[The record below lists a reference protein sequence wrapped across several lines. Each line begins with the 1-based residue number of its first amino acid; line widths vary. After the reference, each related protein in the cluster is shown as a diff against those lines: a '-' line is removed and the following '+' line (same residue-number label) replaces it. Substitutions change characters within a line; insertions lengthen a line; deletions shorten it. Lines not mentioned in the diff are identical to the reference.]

1 MLLAGACAPSTFV
14 WDDAVPATLQGY
26 RAAFAEAVGTQLRGS
41 LTREELLR
49 EIGDGRVLWL
59 GDHHSSS
66 RLHALQLE
74 LLDDLRERGERLV
87 LALEAIGLQ
96 DEVHVRK
103 YLAGELTME
112 SLRQQLRARWDGSW
126 LDDREL
132 DPWYYRSLLAF
143 ARNHE
148 LPVVALEPT
157 PRLPLAHRDD
167 ILEANIRRALDDHN
181 DRLVVVVVGQAHLV
195 GQGDLVRRIASRGV
209 AIGGEPPPSLRC
221 SAPGERGSVQQ
232 CEAGLWWFAELFPDD

>member
-1 MLLAGACAPSTFV
+1 MWLAGACTPSTFA
-14 WDDAVPATLQGY
+14 WTDAAPAGLQGY
-26 RAAFAEAVGTQLRGS
+26 RSAFAEAVGTQLRGS
-41 LTREELLR
+41 LTRDELLR
-49 EIGDGRVLWL
+49 KIGDGRVLWL

-74 LLDDLRERGERLV
+74 LLDDLQDRGQRLV

-96 DEVHVRK
+96 DEPHVRR
-103 YLAGELTME
+103 YLTGELTME
-112 SLRQQLRARWDGSW
+112 LLRQQLRTRWGGSW

-132 DPWYYRSLLAF
+132 DPWFYRSLLAF

-148 LPVVALEPT
+148 LPVVGLEPT

-167 ILEANIRRALDDHN
+167 ILAASIRRALDDHP

-195 GQGDLVRRIASRGV
+195 GQGDLIDRIGCRGI

-221 SAPGERGSVQQ
+221 SAAGARGSVRQS
-232 CEAGLWWFAELFPDD
+232 EAGLWWFAELFPGN